1 MHAYVC
7 VSSQV
12 PSRCVCVCVLLP
24 KGRFRFVYYI
34 TDLRLSAV
42 FSLQSF
48 GSINRNVVLNGGL
61 VYSMAFLGIAVIAG
75 SLQFA
80 QAFFL
85 GVAGERLTK
94 RLRLKAFQAMVKQD
108 IEWFDDRRHAPGAL
122 TARLAVDATEV
133 KGVSRRTPHSSAR
146 DTSSRLS
153 W

>member
-7 VSSQV
+7 VS
-12 PSRCVCVCVLLP
+12 VCYSP
-24 KGRFRFVYYI
+24 KGVSDLSI
-34 TDLRLSAV
+34 TLPTCIFLPSIS
-42 FSLQSF
+42 SLQSF
-48 GSINRNVVLNGGL
+48 GSINRDVVLNGGL
-61 VYSMAFLGIAVIAG
+61 IYSMAFLGIAAIAG

-108 IEWFDDRRHAPGAL
+108 IEWFDDRRHVPGAL

-133 KGVSRRTPHSSAR
+133 KGVSRCTPHWSALR
-146 DTSSRLS
+146 
-153 W
+153 